1 MSAIPQAQEL
11 CRITHDARENLLSAK
26 YPRPTRWRVRG
37 YVPERVSRRFQSRL
51 QLCGER

>member
-1 MSAIPQAQEL
+1 MSAIPQTQEL
-11 CRITHDARENLLSAK
+11 SRVTHDARENLLSSQ

-37 YVPERVSRRFQSRL
+37 YVPERVSRRLQPRL